1 MMSFYKPIKKCI
13 LICVCLIA
21 SSQLAHAQM
30 ENDGIMIPQNY
41 LCPGLMYGHSSWTNY
56 WEGTFKRNNGNL
68 GTVSSNEFNFMVT
81 YGLAKNL
88 IVTAGL
94 PYMTTNASAGTLE
107 GQKGLQDIS
116 LNIKW
121 KALQLVEGKSKL
133 SLLASV
139 TGSTPISNYQADFE
153 PLSLGSHSKNFT
165 ARAVVDYVYGK
176 YFFTGSGAYTSRSD
190 ITIDRN
196 SYFTTVLI
204 YSNQVILPN
213 LSNYNFRTG
222 YRSKYFIAEAIAD
235 ISTSLGGFDITK
247 NNMPFPSNRMN
258 MTSVGANLRYRFK
271 SLYNLELTASD
282 QYVVAGR
289 NSGQSNMIMG
299 GVSYIFSLKADKK
312 VPQVNYYKN

>member
-1 MMSFYKPIKKCI
+1 MISFYKPIKKCL
-13 LICVCLIA
+13 LICVCVIA
-21 SSQLAHAQM
+21 SCQFAKAQM
-30 ENDGIMIPQNY
+30 ENDGIMIPKNY
-41 LCPGLMYGHSSWTNY
+41 LCPGLMYSNSSWTNY

-68 GTVSSNEFNFMVT
+68 GTVSTKEYNLMVT

-94 PYMTTNASAGTLE
+94 PYITTNASAGTLE

-121 KALQLVEGKSKL
+121 KALQFVAGKNKL
-133 SLLASV
+133 SFLASV
-139 TGSTPISNYQADFE
+139 TGSAPISNYEADFD
-153 PLSLGSHSKNFT
+153 PLSLGSHSRNFT
-165 ARAVVDYVYGK
+165 ARAVIDYVYGK
-176 YFFTGSGAYTSRSD
+176 YFFTGSGAYTTRSD

-204 YSNQVILPN
+204 YSNQVVLPN
-213 LSNYNFRTG
+213 MSNYNFRTG

-271 SLYNLELTASD
+271 SFYNLELTASD
-282 QYVVAGR
+282 QYVVSGR
-289 NSGQSNMIMG
+289 NMGQSNMIMG
-299 GVSYIFSLKADKK
+299 GVSYIFSLKSDKIT
-312 VPQVNYYKN
+312 PQANYYKN

>member
-1 MMSFYKPIKKCI
+1 MISFYKATKKCI
-13 LICVCLIA
+13 LICACLIG
-21 SSQLAHAQM
+21 SSQFASAQM

-41 LCPGLMYGHSSWTNY
+41 LCPGLMYSHSSWTNY

-68 GTVSSNEFNFMVT
+68 GTVSSNEYNFMVT

-88 IVTAGL
+88 IATAGL
-94 PYMTTNASAGTLE
+94 PYIKTNASAGTLE

-121 KALQLVEGKSKL
+121 KALQIINGKSKF
-133 SLLASV
+133 SFFASV
-139 TGSTPISNYQADFE
+139 TGSAPISNYSADYE
-153 PLSLGSHSKNFT
+153 PLALGSHSRNFT
-165 ARAVVDYVYGK
+165 ARAVVDYVFGK
-176 YFFTGSGAYTSRSD
+176 YFFTGSGAYTDRSD

-204 YSNQVILPN
+204 NSNQVMLPN
-213 LSNYNFRTG
+213 MSNYNFRTG

-258 MTSVGANLRYRFK
+258 MTSVGANFRYRFK
-271 SLYNLELTASD
+271 SFYNLELTASD
-282 QYVVAGR
+282 QYVTSGR
-289 NSGQSNMIMG
+289 NMGQSNMIMG
-299 GVSYIFSLKADKK
+299 GVSYIFSLKSDKK
-312 VPQVNYYKN
+312 TPQINYYKN